1 VSFSKNLRN
10 IKLTISSEIWWETY
24 FTLLRLLYLR
34 AVVVFLVNLFKVNIM
49 PKQKIS
55 LREKILQW
63 TSKKDLYE
71 IKSTREMFCKACGKL
86 VS

>member
-1 VSFSKNLRN
+1 
-10 IKLTISSEIWWETY
+10 
-24 FTLLRLLYLR
+24 
-34 AVVVFLVNLFKVNIM
+34 M

-71 IKSTREMFCKACGKL
+71 IKSTREMFFTYLKILFFVVYMRKKMSLATA
-86 VS
+86 

>member
-1 VSFSKNLRN
+1 
-10 IKLTISSEIWWETY
+10 
-24 FTLLRLLYLR
+24 
-34 AVVVFLVNLFKVNIM
+34 VNLFKVNIM

>member
-1 VSFSKNLRN
+1 MSAVNTP
-10 IKLTISSEIWWETY
+10 TIPKYHKPLE
-24 FTLLRLLYLR
+24 
-34 AVVVFLVNLFKVNIM
+34 FLVNLFKVNIM

>member
-10 IKLTISSEIWWETY
+10 IKLTQTNKFVIS
-24 FTLLRLLYLR
+24 RLLYLR

>member
-1 VSFSKNLRN
+1 
-10 IKLTISSEIWWETY
+10 
-24 FTLLRLLYLR
+24 
-34 AVVVFLVNLFKVNIM
+34 VFLVNLFKVNIM